1 MGARSRCA
9 AVLALAAA
17 AGCGGTSTAHHP
29 LTNDLSP
36 AYTNMNLRT
45 LAALPFGSDI
55 ADDEDPDKVAGS
67 MAESKFY
74 AALSTGTGFTI
85 LPSVEVQRVL
95 DRDGLAPELKKFY
108 KDWISDQG
116 SADTDFIKKVASLV
130 KTDGIVVGAV
140 DIWHQ
145 QPVDITQ
152 SGTARTSVGVLVALF
167 DGATG
172 KRLWL
177 GRDEN
182 FKEAVRYSPNES
194 GSALANTQLRSEME
208 RTNLRTATGVYAP
221 PDFTD
226 VVDLAIAPLVTAFPK
241 RAK

>member
-1 MGARSRCA
+1 ML
-9 AVLALAAA
+9 AVA

-36 AYTNMNLRT
+36 AYANLTVHT

-55 ADDEDPDKVAGS
+55 SDDEDPDKVAGS
-67 MAESKFY
+67 MTEAKFY
-74 AALSTGTGFTI
+74 AGLSSGSTFTI
-85 LPSVEVQRVL
+85 LPSAEVQRVL
-95 DRDGLAPELKKFY
+95 DREGLTPQLKSFY
-108 KDWISDQG
+108 KEWISDQG
-116 SADTDFIKKVASLV
+116 SADADFIKKVASLV
-130 KTDGIVVGAV
+130 KTDGVVVGAV

-182 FKEAVRYSPNES
+182 FKEALRYSPNES
-194 GSALANTQLRSEME
+194 GSALANTQLRAETE

-221 PDFTD
+221 PDFSD